1 MKNMLK
7 NMELIKQ
14 PEYSITIRQYFE
26 IVTKKLDVYA
36 VLLFGSVARGDAKPF
51 RSYES
56 DIDIIVIIKDL
67 PSDLEK
73 RMLYKLDVESGTRSR
88 VQSIWMTPKELEEH
102 IGAKSEYI
110 LEAFECGIIL
120 FDPEGYLKQKKTDL
134 FIELKTK
141 GVSRLKWGWSWN
153 IKAGEVVE
161 M

>member
-1 MKNMLK
+1 MLK

-14 PEYSITIRQYFE
+14 QEYSIPIRQYFK
-26 IVTKKLDVYA
+26 IVKKKLDIYA

-67 PSDLEK
+67 SPNLEK

-102 IGAKSEYI
+102 IEAKSEYI

-120 FDPEGYLKQKKTDL
+120 FDPEGYLAQKKSDL
-134 FIELKTK
+134 FKELKAK

-153 IKAGEVVE
+153 IQAGEVVE
-161 M
+161 L

>member
-1 MKNMLK
+1 MLK

-14 PEYSITIRQYFE
+14 KEYCIPIEEYFE
-26 IVTKKLDVYA
+26 IVAKKVDVYA

-56 DIDIIVIIKDL
+56 DIDIIVVINDIPLDL
-67 PSDLEK
+67 GK
-73 RMLYKLDVESGTRSR
+73 RMLYKIDVESGTQSR
-88 VQSIWMTPKELEEH
+88 VQAIWMTPMELEEH
-102 IGAKSEYI
+102 IEAKSGYI
-110 LEAFECGIIL
+110 IEAFESGIIL
-120 FDPEGYLKQKKTDL
+120 FDPEGFLQKKKSDL
-134 FIELKTK
+134 FMELKMK

>member
-1 MKNMLK
+1 MLE

-14 PEYSITIRQYFE
+14 QEYSIPIRQYFE
-26 IVTKKLDVYA
+26 KATKKLDVYA

-67 PSDLEK
+67 SPNLEK

-102 IGAKSEYI
+102 IEAKSEYI

-120 FDPEGYLKQKKTDL
+120 FDPEGYLAQKKSDL

-161 M
+161 L

>member
-1 MKNMLK
+1 MLK

-14 PEYSITIRQYFE
+14 KEYCIPIEEYFE
-26 IVTKKLDVYA
+26 IVAKKVDVYA

-102 IGAKSEYI
+102 IEAKSEYI

-120 FDPEGYLKQKKTDL
+120 FDPEGYLAQKKSDL
-134 FIELKTK
+134 FMELKNK

-153 IKAGEVVE
+153 IKAGEVIE

>member
-1 MKNMLK
+1 MLK

-14 PEYSITIRQYFE
+14 REYSTPIRQYFE
-26 IVTKKLDVYA
+26 LVTKKIDIYA
-36 VLLFGSVARGDAKPF
+36 VLLFGSVAKGDAKSF

-67 PSDLEK
+67 PHDLGE

-88 VQSIWMTPKELEEH
+88 VQSIWMTPQELEEH

-110 LEAFECGIIL
+110 LDAFESGIIL
-120 FDPEGYLKQKKTDL
+120 FDPEGYLAQKKSDL
-134 FIELKTK
+134 FMELKTK

-161 M
+161 L

>member
-1 MKNMLK
+1 MLK

-14 PEYSITIRQYFE
+14 KEYCIPINEYFE
-26 IVTKKLDVYA
+26 IVAKKVDVYA

-56 DIDIIVIIKDL
+56 DIDIIVVINDIPLDL
-67 PSDLEK
+67 GK
-73 RMLYKLDVESGTRSR
+73 RMLYKIDVESGTQSR
-88 VQSIWMTPKELEEH
+88 VQAIWMTPKELEEH
-102 IGAKSEYI
+102 IEAKSEYI

-120 FDPEGYLKQKKTDL
+120 FDPEEYLAQKKSDL
-134 FIELKTK
+134 VMELKTK

>member
-1 MKNMLK
+1 MLK
-7 NMELIKQ
+7 NIELIKQ
-14 PEYSITIRQYFE
+14 QEYIIPLRQYFE

-56 DIDIIVIIKDL
+56 DIDIIVIIKDI
-67 PSDLEK
+67 PHDLEK
-73 RMLYKLDVESGTRSR
+73 RMFYKLDIETGTRSR
-88 VQSIWMTPKELEEH
+88 VQSIWMTPHELEEH
-102 IGAKSEYI
+102 IEAKSDYI
-110 LEAFECGIIL
+110 LEAFESGIIL
-120 FDPEGYLKQKKTDL
+120 FDPEGFLQQKKSDL
-134 FIELKTK
+134 FMELKSK

>member
-1 MKNMLK
+1 MLQ

-14 PEYSITIRQYFE
+14 REYSIPIRQYFE
-26 IVTKKLDVYA
+26 IVTKKIDVYA

-67 PSDLEK
+67 PHDLGK

-102 IGAKSEYI
+102 IEAKSEYI
-110 LEAFECGIIL
+110 LEAFESGIIL
-120 FDPEGYLKQKKTDL
+120 FDSEGYLAKKISDL
-134 FIELKTK
+134 FMELKSK

-161 M
+161 L

>member
-1 MKNMLK
+1 MNMLK

-14 PEYSITIRQYFE
+14 KEYCIPIEEYFD
-26 IVTKKLDVYA
+26 IVAKKVDVYA

-56 DIDIIVIIKDL
+56 DIDIIVIIKDIPL
-67 PSDLEK
+67 DLGK
-73 RMLYKLDVESGTRSR
+73 RMLYKIDVESGTQSR
-88 VQSIWMTPKELEEH
+88 VQSIWMTPQELEDH
-102 IGAKSEYI
+102 IEAKSDY
-110 LEAFECGIIL
+110 LLDAFELGIIL
-120 FDPEGYLKQKKTDL
+120 FDPEGYLEKKISDL
-134 FIELKTK
+134 FMELKTK

>member
-14 PEYSITIRQYFE
+14 PEYSIPIRQYFE
-26 IVTKKLDVYA
+26 IVSKKLDVFA

-56 DIDIIVIIKDL
+56 DIDIIVIIKNL
-67 PSDLEK
+67 PPDLEK

-102 IGAKSEYI
+102 IEAKSEYI

-120 FDPEGYLKQKKTDL
+120 FDPEGFIQQKQSDL
-134 FIELKTK
+134 FMELKTK

>member
-1 MKNMLK
+1 ML
-7 NMELIKQ
+7 NNIELIKQ
-14 PEYSITIRQYFE
+14 QEYTIPLRQYFE

-88 VQSIWMTPKELEEH
+88 VQSIWMMPKELEEH
-102 IGAKSEYI
+102 IEAKSEYI

-120 FDPEGYLKQKKTDL
+120 SDPEGYLAQKKSDL
-134 FIELKTK
+134 FKELKTK

>member
-14 PEYSITIRQYFE
+14 KEYCIPIEEYFE
-26 IVTKKLDVYA
+26 IVAKKVDVYA

-56 DIDIIVIIKDL
+56 DIDIIVVINDIPLDL
-67 PSDLEK
+67 GK
-73 RMLYKLDVESGTRSR
+73 RMLYKIDVESGTQSR
-88 VQSIWMTPKELEEH
+88 VQAIWMTPKELEEH
-102 IGAKSEYI
+102 IEAKSDYV
-110 LEAFECGIIL
+110 LEAFESGIIL
-120 FDPEGYLKQKKTDL
+120 FDTEGFIQQKRSDL
-134 FIELKTK
+134 FMELKTK

>member
-1 MKNMLK
+1 MLK
-7 NMELIKQ
+7 NIELIKQ
-14 PEYSITIRQYFE
+14 QEYTIPLRQYFE

-67 PSDLEK
+67 PADLEK
-73 RMLYKLDVESGTRSR
+73 RMFYKLDVETGTRSR
-88 VQSIWMTPKELEEH
+88 VQTIWMTPQELEEH
-102 IGAKSEYI
+102 IEAKSDYI
-110 LEAFECGIIL
+110 LEAFESGIIL
-120 FDPEGYLKQKKTDL
+120 FDPEGFIQQKKSDL
-134 FIELKTK
+134 VMELKRK

-161 M
+161 L

>member
-1 MKNMLK
+1 MLK
-7 NMELIKQ
+7 NIELIKQ
-14 PEYSITIRQYFE
+14 QDYTIPIRQYFE

-67 PSDLEK
+67 PADLEK
-73 RMLYKLDVESGTRSR
+73 RMFYKIDVETGTRSR

-102 IGAKSEYI
+102 IEAKSDYI
-110 LEAFECGIIL
+110 LEAFESGIIL
-120 FDPEGYLKQKKTDL
+120 FDPEGFLQKKKSDL
-134 FIELKTK
+134 VMELKSK

-161 M
+161 L